1 MKIAYVIPTF
11 LPNMGGAEVIAY
23 ETAKRLVERGH
34 EVDVYTSKSYFS
46 KELGAGFE
54 VMDGVNVFRFSNVF
68 EYGYFIRYWG
78 GGFLRKLKEKEYDV
92 IAPYSFGHI
101 NSMLALRYAHRA
113 GIKHV
118 MHSIIDLPPR
128 GFVSGHA
135 KNFYNWMSFRAT
147 FKYNRKFTTFTDF
160 EKEWLVE
167 RGVKGDDVD
176 LLAPGIPDI
185 AFDKYSTEEDFVL
198 YVGRI
203 HRTKGLMHLVRAMKG
218 VDAKLVIAGP
228 DAGFQ
233 SELEEVIL
241 REGISDVEFFGP
253 VFGKEKYDLISRC
266 RVFCLPTS
274 FEAFGIVLLE
284 AMAQGKAI
292 VTTRVGAIPY
302 WVGEEAK
309 VVEYGDVAALRG
321 ALLGLLSDGKLRGKM
336 GKSGRKKALDYRW
349 DKVIDRTLEVYDS
362 L

>member
-54 VMDGVNVFRFSNVF
+54 EMDGITVFRFSNVF

-78 GGFLRKLKEKEYDV
+78 RGFLRKLKEKEYDV

-101 NSMLALRYAHRA
+101 NSILALRYAHRA

-128 GFVSGHA
+128 SFFAGCA
-135 KNFYNWMSFRAT
+135 KDFYNWVSFKVT
-147 FKYNRKFTTFTDF
+147 FKCNRRFTTFTDF
-160 EKEWLVE
+160 EKEWLVR
-167 RGVKGDDVD
+167 RGVVGDDVD
-176 LLAPGIPDI
+176 LLAPGISDI
-185 AFDKYSTEEDFVL
+185 AFDKYSKEEDFVL

-203 HRTKGLMHLVRAMKG
+203 HRTKGLLTLVRAMKG
-218 VDAKLVIAGP
+218 VGAKLVIAGP

-233 SELEEVIL
+233 SELERVIA
-241 REGISDVEFFGP
+241 REGISGVEFVGP

-321 ALLGLLSDGKLRGKM
+321 ALLGLLSDGKLRERM
-336 GKSGRKKALDYRW
+336 GRLGRKKAIGYRW
-349 DKVIDRTLEVYDS
+349 DKIIDRTLEVYDS